1 MHVLVVNA
9 GSSSL
14 KLSLLGESD
23 ELVAADELHRQG
35 GLAGDRALGD
45 ALERFLDASPTADAV
60 GHRIVHGG
68 EEFVE
73 PLVIDAESDREL
85 GRLADLA
92 PLHNPPALAAVH
104 ELRRRRPGLVQ
115 VACFDTSFHATLPA
129 KASAYALPRRWREE
143 LGIRRFGFHG
153 LSHAW
158 ASVRGAELLGRPLSS
173 TRLVTAHVGA
183 GASLAAVDAGRSV
196 DTTMGF
202 TPLAGLVMATRP
214 GDVDPGAV
222 LWALRHGIRLDEA
235 EQDLERRSGLLGL
248 SGRSGDLRQVIE
260 WADAGDAACGAAYEA
275 YVYRLQ
281 REIGS
286 MVVALGGLDALVF
299 TGGAGEGSRRLRVDV
314 CAGLGVFGIVL
325 GSSDPAPPPT
335 AEAASRRADAVVDR
349 VESPPGSSPAVVVV
363 RAREDIVIARSVRRV
378 LGVPPVFGP
387 AGGP

>member
-1 MHVLVVNA
+1 MRVLVVNA

-14 KLSLLGESD
+14 KLSLLGDGD
-23 ELVAADELHRQG
+23 ELVATDELHRQG
-35 GLAGDRALGD
+35 DLAGDHALGD

-92 PLHNPPALAAVH
+92 PLHNPPALAAIH

-115 VACFDTSFHATLPA
+115 VACFDTSFHATLPW
-129 KASAYALPRRWREE
+129 KASTYALPRRWREE

-158 ASVRGAELLGRPLSS
+158 ASMRAAELLGRPLPS

-235 EQDLERRSGLLGL
+235 EQDLERHSGLLGL

-314 CAGLGVFGIVL
+314 CAGLEVLGIVL
-325 GSSDPAPPPT
+325 GSSDPVPASA
-335 AEAASRRADAVVDR
+335 AEAAPRPGDAVVDR
-349 VESPPGSSPAVVVV
+349 VESPPGWSPAVVVV
-363 RAREDIVIARSVRRV
+363 RAREDLVIARSVRRV
-378 LGVPPVFGP
+378 LGAPPAAGP